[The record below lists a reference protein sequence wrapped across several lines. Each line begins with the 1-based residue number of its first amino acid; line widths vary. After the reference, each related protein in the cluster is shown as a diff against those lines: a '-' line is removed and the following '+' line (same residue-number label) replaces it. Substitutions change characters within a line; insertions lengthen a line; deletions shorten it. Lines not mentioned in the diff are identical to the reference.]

1 MKKSVAITTI
11 IAFHAVLIGGML
23 IQAGCSS
30 EPEAQP
36 QKAQSTVEEINPSQ
50 KDESTVATEQPVAET
65 PAEQAKEVIP
75 PEGSPALRAAPTR
88 PAWNMSGSKSEELVP
103 AEQPKKSG
111 GDTLA
116 PMTPAKPA
124 GGATYIVQKGDS
136 LAKIAKKHNVSLE
149 KLLKLNGMNRATIIK
164 VGQEIA
170 LPEPTP
176 EAEVVPAKPAAPQIE
191 SAVETDELTV
201 YIVKKGDSLGRI
213 ARKHKTTVKHL
224 MDINGLKNHNIKIGQ
239 KLNVSKKGAAA
250 AKQSETK
257 KAVVLAGGELEYV
270 VKSGDTLGGIAHRHG
285 TSVKAIM
292 ERNSIKDARK
302 LRVGQK
308 LVIVSKKAVAKAE
321 KKQEAKPEQPKAETK
336 SEPQITV
343 VGDANAKT
351 ESAASQAPVVAPA
364 AAPAAPATPAPA
376 VAPEAAPA
384 TQQTELPVTEL

>member
-50 KDESTVATEQPVAET
+50 KDESTLTAEQPAAET

-88 PAWNMSGSKSEELVP
+88 PAWNMSGSKTEELVP
-103 AEQPKKSG
+103 AEQTKKSD

-116 PMTPAKPA
+116 PMMPAKPA

-149 KLLKLNGMNRATIIK
+149 KLLKLNGMNRSTIIK

-170 LPEPTP
+170 LPEPAP
-176 EAEVVPAKPAAPQIE
+176 EAEVVPAKPVAQQIE

-213 ARKHKTTVKHL
+213 AKKHKTTIKHL

-239 KLNVSKKGAAA
+239 KLNVSKKGATA
-250 AKQSETK
+250 AKQSEAK
-257 KAVVLAGGELEYV
+257 KAVVLAGGEIEYV
-270 VKSGDTLGGIAHRHG
+270 VKGGDTLGGIAYRHG

-292 ERNSIKDARK
+292 ERNGIKDARK
-302 LRVGQK
+302 LRAGQK

-321 KKQEAKPEQPKAETK
+321 PKKEAKPEQPKVETK

-343 VGDANAKT
+343 VGDTNAKT
-351 ESAASQAPVVAPA
+351 ESAAPQAPA
-364 AAPAAPATPAPA
+364 AAPVAPATPAPA
-376 VAPEAAPA
+376 ATPAPEAAPA
-384 TQQTELPVTEL
+384 PQQTELPVTEL